1 MKINSASAEVTG
13 YGSDAIEAFNQ
24 AVENGQSRLAL
35 YVLVDIIDALVERI
49 EELSENKIPQP
60 EEIKVE
66 EKIVKTEEVVEPI
79 AKQEESI
86 KPQVKTKSPTKEAI
100 TE

>member
-66 EKIVKTEEVVEPI
+66 EKTVKTEEVVEQI
-79 AKQEESI
+79 TKQEESI